1 MPIKNSKN
9 IDNELSYCYL
19 VSIKNSKNVERTQ
32 LKIDNELG
40 YIMPIK
46 TPYIYIK
53 KKQIN
58 VKNDPHEYVYQ
69 WFTL

>member
-53 KKQIN
+53 KTN
-58 VKNDPHEYVYQ
+58 
-69 WFTL
+69 